1 VRVVNGGIIVENK
14 LNPFDKNMFAWSDC
28 SAIGKEVLKLYKDYL
43 DNVVRWKEQDTV
55 IGKGEWLG
63 LYQYHRIAKIPKE
76 LVNAI
81 EKLRQAVEKTAL
93 EICF

>member
-1 VRVVNGGIIVENK
+1 
-14 LNPFDKNMFAWSDC
+14 M
-28 SAIGKEVLKLYKDYL
+28 
-43 DNVVRWKEQDTV
+43 

-63 LYQYHRIAKIPKE
+63 MYQYHRIEKIPKE

-93 EICF
+93 DLCF